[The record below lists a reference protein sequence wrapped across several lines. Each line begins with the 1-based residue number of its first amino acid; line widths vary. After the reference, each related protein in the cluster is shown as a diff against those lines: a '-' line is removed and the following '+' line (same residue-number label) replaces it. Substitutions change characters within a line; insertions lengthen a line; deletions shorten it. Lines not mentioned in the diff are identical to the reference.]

1 MQTSLATPSPIAPPC
16 TSLHGTWH
24 VQGQGL
30 PVVILPGAHVR
41 WNSLDAVLSHWS
53 KHYQL
58 LLPSCVTKTAE
69 TEWLQSMATQLKAH
83 RLQQPLHL
91 IGLHEGAALACQLAA
106 KLPDLSGLVLLN
118 DQRHGCSWS
127 STAPG
132 PDTLQIA
139 RNTLPPHISVLTV
152 WLNAPGQTEP
162 TDAALALT
170 QNHTQH
176 EWMVLPA
183 TSSAHTI
190 AQFIHSWMQSHR

>member
-1 MQTSLATPSPIAPPC
+1 MQPSLATPSPLAPPC

-41 WNSLDAVLSHWS
+41 WNRLDAVLSHWS
-53 KHYQL
+53 EYYQL
-58 LLPSCVTKTAE
+58 LWPSCVTTTADI
-69 TEWLQSMATQLKAH
+69 EWLQSMVAQLKAH

-106 KLPDLSGLVLLN
+106 QLPDLSGLVLLH

-127 STAPG
+127 NTAPG

-139 RNTLPPHISVLTV
+139 REMLPPHISVLTV
-152 WLNAPGQTEP
+152 WLNAPDQSAP
-162 TDAALALT
+162 TDGALDVT
-170 QNHTQH
+170 HNQGQH
-176 EWMVLPA
+176 EWMLLPD
-183 TSSAHTI
+183 TVSAHTI
-190 AQFIHSWMQSHR
+190 GQFIHTWLQSHA